1 MPDRFDL
8 EFEVTRGDWLA
19 LHKAGVQESPEWVR
33 ARRKDRLLTR
43 LQVMPV
49 GVIVV
54 TLPFLLYK
62 RGAQPLGFNVVYLD
76 VVYLVVVAAVMVYL
90 YFAGPRLSKFV
101 SEFEKNTK
109 AQFKAFER
117 VDLSTYTGTTKLTID
132 EFGVQVR
139 SSYRELKLSWQAVE
153 RPTSVGGFILLSH
166 ITAYGTIIPPHAFA
180 SQASATEFL
189 DCASRLWQNAQLPHV
204 ERLERYLTD
213 RDLPCPKCKY
223 NLRNMRGE
231 SCPEC
236 GKAIKL
242 DVLTGT

>member
-19 LHKAGVQESPEWVR
+19 VNKAVVQESPEWVR
-33 ARRKDRLLTR
+33 ARRKHRRAARFQALFA
-43 LQVMPV
+43 
-49 GVIVV
+49 GVIM
-54 TLPFLLYK
+54 
-62 RGAQPLGFNVVYLD
+62 VYLGYQLFKVGPHPFGFY
-76 VVYLVVVAAVMVYL
+76 VVFTVLVVAVMVLMFYL
-90 YFAGPRLSKFV
+90 GPRLEHIEQSIKQ
-101 SEFEKNTK
+101 
-109 AQFKAFER
+109 QFKAIER
-117 VDLSTYTGTTKLTID
+117 FDFSTSTGTTRLTMD
-132 EFGVQVR
+132 EVGIQVR
-139 SSYRELKLSWQAVE
+139 SRYRELKISWQAVE
-153 RPTSVGGFILLSH
+153 RPTTVGGFVMLSYVG
-166 ITAYGTIIPPHAFA
+166 AYCTIIPQHAFA

-242 DVLTGT
+242 DVLTGA

>member
-8 EFEVTRGDWLA
+8 EFEVMRGDWLA

-33 ARRKDRLLTR
+33 ARRKDRLATR
-43 LQVMPV
+43 LQVMLV
-49 GVIVV
+49 GLIVV
-54 TLPFLLYK
+54 SLPFLYYK
-62 RGAQPLGFNVVYLD
+62 RGPQPLGFYVVY
-76 VVYLVVVAAVMVYL
+76 VVVVASVMVFL
-90 YFAGPRLSKFV
+90 YFAGSRLSQFV

-166 ITAYGTIIPPHAFA
+166 ITAYGTVIPPHAFA

-236 GKAIKL
+236 GEAIKL